1 MSKVKVFQKQLNPF
15 SRKWKKIFDKR
26 IEKISY
32 GCSNGNILVWK
43 KKNILDIY
51 QKENLYKSAH
61 ENSTP
66 ESGSES
72 DDYYPDEYKE
82 KNVILDEDEDEKV
95 QDIKSGQDTSLILTR
110 SGFVYYLQEY
120 YYSSYWKNK
129 GEDSFEILIKEV
141 DGIRSCK
148 SISMNKNSNF
158 YLLQDGSLYKNEYID
173 TIYYSDWTHNKFN
186 TKNISGPEFV
196 FSNVKKIYTGKY
208 SQHFFFATS
217 NNDLYSCG
225 LNDQGQLAIGNVT
238 KQESPQKVSNWGGND
253 ISDLHCFQ
261 KHSILINYEGKIYSC
276 GSGKNNG
283 IGKNKHIFT
292 EIPFFK
298 RKNIK
303 AKKVV
308 GGTDSTLI
316 LTNELALYVWGTLS
330 DSKHLKPTE
339 IILPKY
345 FNQYPSEFLTKNLMI
360 SYKFSDDT
368 ILVYLNNFR
377 RKTFKD
383 DFKRLFQSKKF
394 CDSKLK
400 INRGKN
406 GTKNKKENNLKIEI
420 PIHKLLIEL
429 RTDRKINEIQQI
441 IYRENFSKKEIRRF
455 LKWIYYDDQKN
466 QKLLEKIFLSLK
478 MAFPPKNNLKRDLK
492 RLFKEE
498 ETKDFMF
505 LFKKRGCGKKKK
517 KIKTQTKKKVTLS
530 NNEKNNEKNND
541 NDNDNN
547 EDDDDEIY
555 GKIRVH
561 KLILFTRSELF
572 RSMFENLNEE
582 EKKITSIRDYTN
594 KSEESL
600 QLLIKYLYTDKL
612 GLKGKKNINIKA
624 VIEELHDSVDYYQLN
639 IHSNLPNELN
649 NLKNLKV
656 K

>member
-61 ENSTP
+61 ENSSP

-72 DDYYPDEYKE
+72 DNYYPDEYKE
-82 KNVILDEDEDEKV
+82 KNVIQDEDEDEKV

-141 DGIRSCK
+141 DGTRS
-148 SISMNKNSNF
+148 SI
-158 YLLQDGSLYKNEYID
+158 
-173 TIYYSDWTHNKFN
+173 
-186 TKNISGPEFV
+186 
-196 FSNVKKIYTGKY
+196 
-208 SQHFFFATS
+208 
-217 NNDLYSCG
+217 
-225 LNDQGQLAIGNVT
+225 
-238 KQESPQKVSNWGGND
+238 
-253 ISDLHCFQ
+253 
-261 KHSILINYEGKIYSC
+261 
-276 GSGKNNG
+276 
-283 IGKNKHIFT
+283 
-292 EIPFFK
+292 
-298 RKNIK
+298 
-303 AKKVV
+303 KVV
-308 GGTDSTLI
+308 GGTDSTLV
-316 LTNELALYVWGTLS
+316 LSNELALYVWGTLS

-339 IILPKY
+339 IKLPKY
-345 FNQYPSEFLTKNLMI
+345 FNQYPSEFLSKNLMI

-368 ILVYLNNFR
+368 ILVYLKNFR

-400 INRGKN
+400 INRGEN

-478 MAFPPKNNLKRDLK
+478 MAFPPKNNLKKDLK

-498 ETKDFMF
+498 ETKDFML
-505 LFKKRGCGKKKK
+505 LFKKRCGKKKK

-530 NNEKNNEKNND
+530 NNEKNND
-541 NDNDNN
+541 NDNDNQ
-547 EDDDDEIY
+547 EDDEIY

-572 RSMFENLNEE
+572 SGMFENLNEV
-582 EKKITSIRDYTN
+582 EKTITSIRDYTN

-612 GLKGKKNINIKA
+612 RLKGKKNINIKA